1 VLNCGSGPILSS
13 MRVLYE
19 ESSVSYWSYVGLAIT
34 VLISCFYSA
43 TYFSLRNFSRIKLEE
58 LFTQKNKTKRFNY
71 LLDHLHNLLLMCSI
85 VRTSANLALVTIMV
99 WVITQGD
106 LTMRGLIEA
115 FVLSLF
121 LLSIFSVAFPHAL
134 ARYAA
139 DKLLAYSIPALYL
152 SEKLSIPFLGLMHAI
167 DVLVRRLSGASLTTN
182 ADDEQVQQDILEAVQ
197 EGEDEGVVDTH
208 ERKMIES
215 VIELRTTMVGQVMTP
230 RTEIVA
236 IDAGSSLE
244 DVKRIILDE
253 GHSRMP
259 IYEDNLD
266 NIIGMLYVK
275 DLLPFIG
282 LSVEGFDLRKIMRQ
296 CYFVPETKP
305 LREIFSEF
313 RNKKLHVAIVLDEY
327 GGTLGL
333 VTFEDVLEQIVG
345 QIGDEYETSEP
356 PLVRRV
362 EANILEIDG
371 RTRID
376 ALNDEYALALPE
388 SEDYETISG
397 FLFSSL
403 GRIPAMGETF
413 QYRNLLFS
421 VLDATERK
429 INTLRLEILPTDLA
443 GVATPPE
450 VKTLKVEE

>member
-1 VLNCGSGPILSS
+1 MSH
-13 MRVLYE
+13 
-19 ESSVSYWSYVGLAIT
+19 WSYLGLSMA

-43 TYFSLRNFSRIKLEE
+43 TYFALRNFSRIKLEE
-58 LFTQKNKTKRFNY
+58 LLTKRKKTNRLIY
-71 LLDHLHNLLLMCSI
+71 LQEHQHDLILMCSI
-85 VRTSANLALVTIMV
+85 VRTTANLALVTIMA

-106 LTMRGLIEA
+106 LTMQGLIQA
-115 FVLSLF
+115 FVLSL
-121 LLSIFSVAFPHAL
+121 LILSMFSVAFPHAI

-139 DKLLAYSIPALYL
+139 DKLLAYSIPILYI
-152 SEKLSIPFLGLMHAI
+152 SEKISLPFLGLMHAVDI
-167 DVLVRRLSGASLTTN
+167 LVRRLSGVSLTAN
-182 ADDEQVQQDILEAVQ
+182 IEDEQAQQDILEAVQ
-197 EGEDEGVVDTH
+197 EGEDEGVVDTI

-215 VIELRTTMVGQVMTP
+215 VIELRSTTVGQIMTP

-236 IDAGSSLE
+236 LDAAASL
-244 DVKRIILDE
+244 DGVKKIILDQ

-259 IYEDNLD
+259 VYEENLD

-282 LSVEGFDLRKIMRQ
+282 TSVNGFDMRQIMRQ

-313 RNKKLHVAIVLDEY
+313 RSKKLHIAIVLDEY

-345 QIGDEYETSEP
+345 QISDEYETAEL
-356 PLVRRV
+356 PLVRQV
-362 EANILEIDG
+362 QADILEIDG
-371 RTRID
+371 RARVD
-376 ALNDEYALALPE
+376 ELNDEYDLDVPE
-388 SEDYETISG
+388 TEDYETISG

-403 GRIPAMGETF
+403 GRIPDTGETF
-413 QYRNLLFS
+413 QYRNLRFT

-429 INTLRLEILPTDLA
+429 INTLRLEILPPDFTDIT
-443 GVATPPE
+443 TPLE
-450 VKTLKVEE
+450 VKSLKIEE

>member
-1 VLNCGSGPILSS
+1 
-13 MRVLYE
+13 MM
-19 ESSVSYWSYVGLAIT
+19 

-58 LFTQKNKTKRFNY
+58 LLTERKKLNRLAY
-71 LLDHLHNLLLMCSI
+71 LQEHQHNLILMCSI
-85 VRTSANLALVTIMV
+85 LRTSANLALVTIMV
-99 WVITQGD
+99 WVLTQGD
-106 LTMRGLIEA
+106 LTMQGLIAA
-115 FVLSLF
+115 FVLSL
-121 LLSIFSVAFPHAL
+121 LVLSVFSVAFPHAL

-139 DKLLAYSIPALYL
+139 DKLLSYSIPVLYV
-152 SEKLSIPFLGLMHAI
+152 SEKLSLPFLAMMHGV
-167 DVLVRRLSGASLTTN
+167 DVLVRRLSGVSLT
-182 ADDEQVQQDILEAVQ
+182 DEIEDEQAQQDILEAVQ
-197 EGEDEGVVDTH
+197 EGENEGIVDTH

-215 VIELRTTMVGQVMTP
+215 VIELRTTTVGQVMTP

-236 IDAGSSLE
+236 LDANSSLE
-244 DVKRIILDE
+244 DVKRIILDQ

-259 IYEDNLD
+259 VYEDNLD

-282 LSVEGFDLRKIMRQ
+282 LSVNGFDMRKIMRQ

-345 QIGDEYETSEP
+345 QIGDEYEISEP
-356 PLVRRV
+356 PLVRQI
-362 EANILEIDG
+362 ETNILEIDG
-371 RTRID
+371 RTRVD
-376 ALNDEYALALPE
+376 QLNDEYDLEVPD

-403 GRIPAMGETF
+403 GRIPGMGETF
-413 QYRNLLFS
+413 QYRNLLFT

-429 INTLRLEILPTDLA
+429 INTLRLEILPADLD
-443 GVATPPE
+443 GVTPPPE
-450 VKTLKVEE
+450 VQTLKIEE